1 MDLNMTCWDI
11 ITDPNLN
18 PKYQLILDKKEIKAS
33 FWQEIYRGEIML
45 SSKEL
50 SEENSAMYHP
60 KKFREARER
69 LLRTIEF
76 PNETFLNCDVA
87 SVINAHPD
95 IGLEYFPIIENK
107 KVWFL
112 NKTNDIYFEYTI
124 YWE

>member
-18 PKYQLILDKKEIKAS
+18 PKYQLILDKKDVKALL
-33 FWQEIYRGEIML
+33 WQEIYSGAILL

-50 SEENSAMYHP
+50 LEENSAMYHP
-60 KKFREARER
+60 KKFREAREQ

-76 PNETFLNCDVA
+76 PNETFLNCDVTLVIKA
-87 SVINAHPD
+87 SPD

-112 NKTNDIYFEYTI
+112 NKINYTYFEYTI